1 MAKNLAAEKKWVYP
15 TTIGFAVDLT
25 IPAVSIPVV
34 TSDLY
39 ILLYLADLLLL
50 YDTILIRSD
59 FLTSQILYSG
69 LTVEELEPLVNGGRL
84 RFFAANAWSRTAPVL
99 DRNSSRP
106 TSEYFRQL
114 YDYMSFTKDLVI
126 SDPKRVVRQIE
137 ANSVPNQ
144 ELEADSAAAFQQE
157 MEQSLR
163 PEIDQL
169 PTPFG
174 EDIDYHVV
182 GFRNGIDRIL
192 DIWSTGTLEVYLDPQ
207 MLGYMEFSDITRS
220 EVLGKLANEL
230 GNPVDVLH
238 TISHLP
244 TVTEMI
250 VANALD
256 KDGILRLVQSA
267 DATKLRNWLK
277 ENLEPDMDVRDS
289 YFRSLR
295 QLPSKKLWA
304 GWLRFGSVSLL
315 TTGLS
320 LLLSGNPALAALLG
334 LAVGATNQAIGKKL
348 TQKLLDPYHPK
359 QWLSGIQ
366 SKTKA

>member
-69 LTVEELEPLVNGGRL
+69 LTVEELEPLVNEGRL
-84 RFFAANAWSRTAPVL
+84 RFFAANAWSRAGPVL
-99 DRNSSRP
+99 DHDSSRP
-106 TSEYFRQL
+106 TSKYFRQL
-114 YDYMSFTKDLVI
+114 YDLMSFPKDLVI
-126 SDPKRVVRQIE
+126 SDPKRIVRQIE
-137 ANSVPNQ
+137 AHSVSYQ
-144 ELEADSAAAFQQE
+144 ALEPDSADVFQRE
-157 MEQSLR
+157 MQQSLR
-163 PEIDQL
+163 PEIEQL
-169 PTPFG
+169 PRPRG
-174 EDIDYHVV
+174 EDKDYHFV
-182 GFRNGIDRIL
+182 GFRNGIERVL
-192 DIWSTGTLEVYLDPQ
+192 DIWSTGTLEVYLDPE
-207 MLGYMEFSDITRS
+207 MRRYLEFCDMRRSDI
-220 EVLGKLANEL
+220 LDKLANEL

-238 TISHLP
+238 TISYLP
-244 TVTEMI
+244 TVKEMI
-250 VANALD
+250 VANVLD
-256 KDGILRLVQSA
+256 RDGILRLVQSD

-277 ENLEPDMDVRDS
+277 ENFEPGMDVRDS
-289 YFRSLR
+289 YFRALR
-295 QLPSKKLWA
+295 QLPSKKLWT
-304 GWLRFGSVSLL
+304 GWLKFGSISLL

-320 LLLSGNPALAALLG
+320 LLLSGSPALAALLG
-334 LAVGATNQAIGKKL
+334 LAVGATNQAVGEKL